1 MRSNFQTEKNWW
13 FFFSKPTLNNSI
25 LQVSNALLIT
35 RHWTNVVIKVSCIY
49 FLIVKEQSVSRMKN
63 VLLHAHMS
71 LKKAHHSSREDF
83 FFLDGN
89 PQSNFKFNGTFYGD
103 THKLGKS
110 KVLRV
115 GNYTFCDP
123 FIQNIL
129 HTKLATIQ
137 DYEHHLKISIALWPA
152 MLRIGHDFRK

>member
-63 VLLHAHMS
+63 VLLHAHMT

-83 FFLDGN
+83 FFLTEIHNLISSSTALFMVTLTSWGRVKSWGSETT
-89 PQSNFKFNGTFYGD
+89 PSAILSFKTY
-103 THKLGKS
+103 
-110 KVLRV
+110 
-115 GNYTFCDP
+115 Y
-123 FIQNIL
+123 IQN
-129 HTKLATIQ
+129 
-137 DYEHHLKISIALWPA
+137 
-152 MLRIGHDFRK
+152 